1 MILCSCPEET
11 CPLCLQSMPNCNT
24 FAMSQ
29 GYQLAPVNLPST
41 QLEWVQKCFLISSSF
56 SLANFPFRY
65 LGVPF
70 LSSRLNVCHYAPLLS
85 HITCLIQGWSRKSLS
100 YAGKVELIRAVI
112 QGIANFW
119 MSIFP
124 LPQSVLDTII
134 ATCRN
139 FLWGK
144 ADGGKI
150 KPLVAWSEV
159 CTPKKEGGLGLFNLK
174 DWNIALLS
182 CILWDLHS
190 KKDSLWVRLVHH
202 YYFKGGNVWDFISSS
217 SDSVFIHIRDII
229 ISKEENIEVAKLM
242 LNSWGCNEQTLA
254 GKMYD
259 YIRGT
264 RPVVHWSS
272 IIWNPVIPSK
282 MSFILWLAT
291 KNRLLALD
299 RAAFLN
305 KGFLCPLCTNE
316 AESHAHLFF
325 SCRTSLRVWAHIR
338 DWIPLKRQSIS
349 LQHSISALIRR
360 RATSGV

>member
-1 MILCSCPEET
+1 M
-11 CPLCLQSMPNCNT
+11 
-24 FAMSQ
+24 
-29 GYQLAPVNLPST
+29 
-41 QLEWVQKCFLISSSF
+41 
-56 SLANFPFRY
+56 
-65 LGVPF
+65 
-70 LSSRLNVCHYAPLLS
+70 
-85 HITCLIQGWSRKSLS
+85 
-100 YAGKVELIRAVI
+100 ELIRAVI

-217 SDSVFIHIRDII
+217 SDSVFIQIRDII

>member
-1 MILCSCPEET
+1 
-11 CPLCLQSMPNCNT
+11 
-24 FAMSQ
+24 MSQ

-159 CTPKKEGGLGLFNLK
+159 CTPKKEGGRLRGRCMITSEGP
-174 DWNIALLS
+174 DLLS
-182 CILWDLHS
+182 TGVLLFGI
-190 KKDSLWVRLVHH
+190 
-202 YYFKGGNVWDFISSS
+202 
-217 SDSVFIHIRDII
+217 
-229 ISKEENIEVAKLM
+229 
-242 LNSWGCNEQTLA
+242 Q
-254 GKMYD
+254 
-259 YIRGT
+259 
-264 RPVVHWSS
+264 
-272 IIWNPVIPSK
+272 
-282 MSFILWLAT
+282 SF
-291 KNRLLALD
+291 RQ
-299 RAAFLN
+299 R
-305 KGFLCPLCTNE
+305 CPLFCG
-316 AESHAHLFF
+316 LLP
-325 SCRTSLRVWAHIR
+325 RTVCSLLTEL
-338 DWIPLKRQSIS
+338 PS
-349 LQHSISALIRR
+349 
-360 RATSGV
+360 